1 MIEFFEKCKYFYLNA
16 LYLYQIVDDF
26 LINYYHYIDY
36 TITNINRN
44 YTQNTIH
51 RSIIHWKIKKK
62 KTFKSPDRPS
72 RIGFGWG

>member
-1 MIEFFEKCKYFYLNA
+1 MIEFFENFKYFHQNA
-16 LYLYQIVDDF
+16 LYLYQIVDNF
-26 LINYYHYIDY
+26 LINFYHYIDY

-62 KTFKSPDRPS
+62 ETFRSPDRPS
-72 RIGFGWG
+72 RSGFGWG